1 MSDVEKIQRR
11 NKPAFCKSVR
21 IGLDSI
27 SVRFRPVTPNEVAAI
42 QWIVDS
48 IKWHPKVA
56 EARKKKG
63 TKA

>member
-1 MSDVEKIQRR
+1 MSDSKKIQRR
-11 NKPAFCKSVR
+11 NKPSFCKSVR

-27 SVRFRPVTPNEVAAI
+27 SARFHPVTSNEVAAI

-48 IKWHPKVA
+48 IKWHSKIA
-56 EARKKKG
+56 QERKNPR